1 MEPARRAKLSAAE
14 VAALRLYTGPLY
26 APLNTALRTREGVD
40 KWASTIACCYS
51 GVKKLSMLSKPSRV
65 YRGVKEDERALP
77 EGFLS
82 REEGKFAGGVELAF
96 MSTTKSPA
104 VALDYSGGE
113 ATSGSLFVID
123 FDMNSRGASI
133 QWLSQYPHEEE
144 LLFPPCTGLS
154 CRDVSQ
160 HGRKRCV
167 LVNAQVSTARLDTR
181 EVTTPGH
188 VPGTVAAM
196 RWVAG
201 MLGCTV
207 EEVAAKEA
215 WGLNGKTLTDPELVA
230 RVALLLGRA
239 SAVHSATSVD
249 LRGCELDAAGGKV
262 IGEALG
268 MNTTLKSIRY
278 VARDLPSLTV
288 RTC

>member
-1 MEPARRAKLSAAE
+1 
-14 VAALRLYTGPLY
+14 
-26 APLNTALRTREGVD
+26 
-40 KWASTIACCYS
+40 
-51 GVKKLSMLSKPSRV
+51 
-65 YRGVKEDERALP
+65 
-77 EGFLS
+77 
-82 REEGKFAGGVELAF
+82 
-96 MSTTKSPA
+96 MSTTKSAA

-113 ATSGSLFVID
+113 ATVGSLFVID

-154 CRDVSQ
+154 CKNVSQ

-201 MLGCTV
+201 TLFGCTV
-207 EEVAAKEA
+207 EELAAKQD
-215 WGLNGKTLTDPELVA
+215 WDLKGKHLADAEHLA

-239 SAVHSATSVD
+239 SAAHAATSVNLND
-249 LRGCELDAAGGKV
+249 CKLGVEGAKV

-268 MNTTLKSIRY
+268 VNTTLKSIKY

-288 RTC
+288 RTR